1 MNTKLDLQKLAPT
14 LTGKE
19 RAKLLISSWHEAITG
34 KQLFSDAEKQAL
46 ARFEDRAMSREC
58 RYYMN
63 LYKHG
68 FFLFKEAIDSVNLKM
83 IAVSI
88 ELNHFRT
95 AFGIDSV
102 AKMAIRALEGVPKF
116 ISLEEFNK
124 HREEELSKAVE
135 SVAYLANNE
144 TNAVLLSQ
152 GIITEDEE
160 LSYHLDNLDR
170 DGSVEQLEKEFGS
183 EWTKVF
189 WEQVNRIRGLIAEGK
204 LIAAELPEHQ
214 RNLRGVTITGVT
226 EGITAKSWLELA
238 DKHDKAWQPYLAVEE
253 EYAVAFTPDE
263 LGYADRPDHIPLEL
277 HMRQTA
283 IELCN
288 KLSILNKDWSTDTAK
303 LTIND
308 KDSPLVH
315 KPLEMIRA
323 MEDHLQMI
331 AAYKEATAI
340 LEKELEGLPLFD
352 DKSKANITELWEQID
367 KFVSQHNDFMESF
380 EQKESTLFSK
390 AVLTDKEQYLIKP
403 KPPEQNLIDQLVK
416 DIQELAEQETNAY

>member
-34 KQLFSDAEKQAL
+34 KQLFTDAEKQAL

-68 FFLFKEAIDSVNLKM
+68 FFLFKEAIDSINLKM
-83 IAVSI
+83 IACSI

-116 ISLEEFNK
+116 ITLEEFNK
-124 HREEELSKAVE
+124 RSEEELAQAIE
-135 SVAYLANNE
+135 SVAYLANSE
-144 TNAVLLSQ
+144 TNAILLVN
-152 GIITEDEE
+152 GTITEDEE

-170 DGSVEQLEKEFGS
+170 DGTVEQLEKEFGS

-189 WEQVNRIRGLIAEGK
+189 WEQVEHIRQLIAEDK
-204 LIAAELPEHQ
+204 LVVAELPEHQ
-214 RNLRGVTITGVT
+214 KNLRGVALTGVT
-226 EGITAKSWLELA
+226 EGITSKIWLELP
-238 DKHDKAWQPYLAVEE
+238 DKHDKNWQPCLAVEE

-263 LGYADRPDHIPLEL
+263 LGYPDRPDHIPLEL

-283 IELCN
+283 VELCQR
-288 KLSILNKDWSTDTAK
+288 LSILNKEWSKDASK

-308 KDSPLVH
+308 TDSPLIH

-323 MEDHLQMI
+323 MEEHLQMI
-331 AAYKEATAI
+331 EAYKAATKV
-340 LEKELEGLPLFD
+340 LEQELEGLPLFD
-352 DKSKANITELWEQID
+352 DKNQANITELWEQID
-367 KFVSQHNDFMESF
+367 KFVGQHNEFMESF
-380 EQKESTLFSK
+380 EQKESTMFSK
-390 AVLTDKEQYLIKP
+390 AVLIGKDQYLIKH
-403 KPPEQNLIDQLVK
+403 KPPQQSLIDQLVK